1 MLTEHLIRSKASEAL
16 GYWTAKFEIMKQNK
30 ENVKTRTTNKE
41 ANKTKIKKWMKTM
54 KPDKCRIK
62 ALTKLGIKDR
72 TYLTYV
78 HEIHEENNARI
89 RNAKTTILRRNV
101 VSAKH

>member
-1 MLTEHLIRSKASEAL
+1 MALSLIIQRRLTPQTGGLVCSGIPGRFAPEWVADLKRNQWPIWGGIL
-16 GYWTAKFEIMKQNK
+16 
-30 ENVKTRTTNKE
+30 
-41 ANKTKIKKWMKTM
+41 MKTM